1 MAFCMHK
8 TLTRMHTYKHT
19 QTRLWFDEFEEAQR
33 GHLLDR
39 MQMVC
44 TTPPPPQPEPL
55 PQDDLADLLGNL
67 KVCACVHVYACL
79 CVCVCVRACVR
90 VCA

>member
-33 GHLLDR
+33 AHLLDR
-39 MQMVC
+39 MLMNER
-44 TTPPPPQPEPL
+44 PRM
-55 PQDDLADLLGNL
+55 
-67 KVCACVHVYACL
+67 YI
-79 CVCVCVRACVR
+79 
-90 VCA
+90 